1 MKEENSK
8 MDIDIPLK
16 NGKIKSKIKC
26 PRCHEIPLLNFKTS
40 EKYKIFIDLL
50 CPNNHTFETSLEVF
64 LNNPK
69 NIELKCSNCKA
80 NNLNLNEL
88 FYCKNCNSTLCS
100 NCIKNHFDH
109 MKLSLDKINNY
120 CFIHNDNLF
129 ESYCEKCKQNLC
141 EKCLN
146 DHKEHEFDIKKFNKK
161 FLDDEDRANNKNEIK
176 ILEYSIKENY
186 NKKEKIIHLLN
197 KLINKIN
204 EEFEIFKTNVEK
216 QIILNKEIFSL
227 YDEGFRNY
235 EIIQTIKNFSDFI
248 SKNEIYNNINE
259 NFNNLYNNLKN
270 LYDYKKINNNESD
283 DDDDD
288 SDFDNED
295 KNNLIK
301 TVDNYDD
308 YPFNNNPLELKF
320 KKKDFPEE
328 ISFIRGSLSDSF
340 CLFTSKKNENL
351 IVYYNYID
359 EYSDI
364 ILYNLVTKRKKSI
377 EKICKSEI
385 TAIKHFIRKNSDILL
400 ITTLDNILIVYNLS
414 YNKIIFK
421 IPVIEKKI
429 EKKEEKKNNEISL
442 NENDDKENKKNN
454 DEKED
459 KLDLINQ
466 NERIYNPNYYE
477 NLIDQECILVSC
489 YLNGVIKLYNF
500 KRKNIEKYNLKG
512 FNHLCYYMI
521 YEYKNIHYVII
532 SDWNGIS
539 SYNFKKQTLFQHY
552 KSNYELAAYNC
563 KIVDID
569 GVTNLIFGFND
580 SIFFYNFETGELIKQ
595 FVMNL
600 NFFVR
605 NIVLWNNE
613 FIIINDEKSYYVYCI
628 DIIKKQI
635 ITKYEIRDD
644 SNFSSFSTIKKMK
657 IGKKEFLFLQFSNQ
671 NNLKIMKIPD
681 YEKYKFL

>member
-1 MKEENSK
+1 ME
-8 MDIDIPLK
+8 IDIPLK

-40 EKYKIFIDLL
+40 EKYKIFVDLL

-146 DHKEHEFDIKKFNKK
+146 GHKEHEFDIKKFNKK

-186 NKKEKIIHLLN
+186 YKKEKIIHLLN

-301 TVDNYDD
+301 TVDSYDD

-364 ILYNLVTKRKKSI
+364 IMYNLVTKRKK
-377 EKICKSEI
+377 
-385 TAIKHFIRKNSDILL
+385 
-400 ITTLDNILIVYNLS
+400 
-414 YNKIIFK
+414 
-421 IPVIEKKI
+421 
-429 EKKEEKKNNEISL
+429 
-442 NENDDKENKKNN
+442 
-454 DEKED
+454 
-459 KLDLINQ
+459 
-466 NERIYNPNYYE
+466 
-477 NLIDQECILVSC
+477 
-489 YLNGVIKLYNF
+489 
-500 KRKNIEKYNLKG
+500 
-512 FNHLCYYMI
+512 
-521 YEYKNIHYVII
+521 
-532 SDWNGIS
+532 
-539 SYNFKKQTLFQHY
+539 
-552 KSNYELAAYNC
+552 
-563 KIVDID
+563 
-569 GVTNLIFGFND
+569 
-580 SIFFYNFETGELIKQ
+580 
-595 FVMNL
+595 
-600 NFFVR
+600 
-605 NIVLWNNE
+605 
-613 FIIINDEKSYYVYCI
+613 
-628 DIIKKQI
+628 
-635 ITKYEIRDD
+635 
-644 SNFSSFSTIKKMK
+644 
-657 IGKKEFLFLQFSNQ
+657 
-671 NNLKIMKIPD
+671 
-681 YEKYKFL
+681 